1 MVSSSTKTILSLCLL
16 CFLSFFA
23 FFSSSQSQKVSLELY
38 YESLCPYSA
47 NFIVNYLPKIFSN
60 DLLPIIDLTLVP
72 WGNAKLNGNNN
83 FTCQHGPY
91 ECLLNTV
98 EACAINIWPELV
110 SKLNFPFIYCI
121 ETLVYEHKQKEW
133 ESCFDKLG
141 LDPEP
146 IDQCYNGEY
155 GKENVHE
162 SIYHRLADFFLYH
175 LMQLELE
182 YAAQTNALQPPH
194 KYVPW
199 VVVDGKPLYEDYEN
213 FLSYVCNAYKG
224 TDTPQSCTK
233 AYLNAVPKG
242 EAKPNNLVCH
252 MKRMIP
258 TWEKV
263 RSTITSWMQ
272 KMNF

>member
-1 MVSSSTKTILSLCLL
+1 MVSSSTNTVVSLSLL
-16 CFLSFFA
+16 CYLSFFA
-23 FFSSSQSQKVSLELY
+23 LFSSSQSQRVSLELY

-60 DLLPIIDLTLVP
+60 DLLPIVDLTLVP
-72 WGNAKLNGNNN
+72 WGNAKLNGNSN

-98 EACAINIWPELV
+98 EACAINIWPEL
-110 SKLNFPFIYCI
+110 NFPFIYCV
-121 ETLVYEHKQKEW
+121 ETLVYERKQKEW

-141 LDPEP
+141 LDPKP

-155 GKENVHE
+155 GKE
-162 SIYHRLADFFLYH
+162 
-175 LMQLELE
+175 LELE
-182 YAAQTNALQPPH
+182 YAAETNALQPPH

-199 VVVDGKPLYEDYEN
+199 VVVDGEPLYEDYEN

-233 AYLNAVPKG
+233 ASLNAVPKG
-242 EAKPNNLVCH
+242 DAKPKHSVSN
-252 MKRMIP
+252 MERMIP

>member
-1 MVSSSTKTILSLCLL
+1 MVSSSTNTVVSLSLL
-16 CFLSFFA
+16 CYLSFFA
-23 FFSSSQSQKVSLELY
+23 LFSSSQSQRVSLELY

-60 DLLPIIDLTLVP
+60 DLLPIVDLTLVP
-72 WGNAKLNGNNN
+72 WGNAKLNGNSN

-98 EACAINIWPELV
+98 EACAINIWPELNQ
-110 SKLNFPFIYCI
+110 NFPFIYCV
-121 ETLVYEHKQKEW
+121 ETLVYERKQKEW

-141 LDPEP
+141 LDPKP

-155 GKENVHE
+155 GKE
-162 SIYHRLADFFLYH
+162 
-175 LMQLELE
+175 LELE
-182 YAAQTNALQPPH
+182 YAAETNALQPPH

-199 VVVDGKPLYEDYEN
+199 VVVDGEPLYEDYEN

-233 AYLNAVPKG
+233 ASLNAVPKG
-242 EAKPNNLVCH
+242 DAKPKHSVSN
-252 MKRMIP
+252 MERMIP